1 MRKFTTCRRIAA
13 AALLVSL
20 PFSIFAEEA
29 PPAPAEVS
37 AAAASLSYP
46 AHWNNNERYP
56 IAYAAEGTAWYED
69 TKSIKIAANDAEEMI
84 FSIDVFMVH
93 TVSDASAFEFQ
104 RFWFRRIR
112 SDDVYTVYV
121 RHGDIGEWT
130 PLSLRETSPEQ
141 RLFLAG
147 WQSATGFDYMS
158 V

>member
-1 MRKFTTCRRIAA
+1 MRKLSTCRRIGA
-13 AALLVSL
+13 AALLVFL
-20 PFSIFAEEA
+20 PFGVFAEEM
-29 PPAPAEVS
+29 PPSPSVSPA
-37 AAAASLSYP
+37 AQAISYP
-46 AHWNNNERYP
+46 AHWNSDARYP

-84 FSIDVFMVH
+84 FSMDVFMVH
-93 TVSDASAFEFQ
+93 TASDASAFEFQ

-130 PLSLRETSPEQ
+130 PLSLRDTSPEQ

>member
-1 MRKFTTCRRIAA
+1 MKKLTLYGQAA
-13 AALLVSL
+13 AAFLVLSL
-20 PFSIFAEEA
+20 PFGVFAEESQ
-29 PPAPAEVS
+29 PAPAAS
-37 AAAASLSYP
+37 PAASAISYP
-46 AHWNNNERYP
+46 AHWNSDARYP

-84 FSIDVFMVH
+84 FSMDVFMVH
-93 TVSDASAFEFQ
+93 TASDASAFEFQ

-130 PLSLRETSPEQ
+130 PLSLRDTSPEQ

>member
-1 MRKFTTCRRIAA
+1 MRKPKLYRRIAA
-13 AALLVSL
+13 AALFLSL
-20 PFSIFAEEA
+20 PFYASAEEA
-29 PPAPAEVS
+29 QPAPAEIS
-37 AAAASLSYP
+37 AAASAVSYP

-104 RFWFRRIR
+104 RFWFRRVR

-130 PLSLRETSPEQ
+130 PLSLKETSPEQ

-147 WQSATGFDYMS
+147 WQSATGLD
-158 V
+158 